1 MTNNQTNNQTNP
13 PSNQPPNP
21 PASHTPPGD
30 LSAPKP
36 ESTTDPIAHIVL
48 LNPEI
53 PNNTGSIGRTCVAA
67 GAALHLIH
75 PLAFDIDEK
84 ACRRAGLDY
93 WPRLN
98 LTNHDSLQ
106 DYQSSKSAATN
117 TWYLTARASRSI
129 YDITPQKGDHFVF
142 GKESVGLPKDL
153 LNAHPDQCLSIPLV
167 PSERSLNLS
176 TACAITLYACIQ
188 SLLSSAQLKTD
199 DQGRLIPTENP
210 NKKRT

>member
-1 MTNNQTNNQTNP
+1 MDPQPITNP
-13 PSNQPPNP
+13 ITNP
-21 PASHTPPGD
+21 
-30 LSAPKP
+30 
-36 ESTTDPIAHIVL
+36 IVNIVL

-53 PNNTGSIGRTCVAA
+53 PNNTGSIGRTCVAT

-106 DYQSSKSAATN
+106 DYQSSKDQTDHTKPN
-117 TWYLTARASRSI
+117 TWYLSARAQRSI
-129 YDITPQKGDHFVF
+129 YDITPNPADHFVF

-153 LNAHPDQCLSIPLV
+153 LDAHPEQCLSIPIA
-167 PSERSLNLS
+167 PDERSLNLS
-176 TACAITLYACIQ
+176 TACAVVIYTCINAFIRNNHLQ
-188 SLLSSAQLKTD
+188 TSSD
-199 DQGRLIPTENP
+199 GRLVLAQRSIP
-210 NKKRT
+210 NKVQS